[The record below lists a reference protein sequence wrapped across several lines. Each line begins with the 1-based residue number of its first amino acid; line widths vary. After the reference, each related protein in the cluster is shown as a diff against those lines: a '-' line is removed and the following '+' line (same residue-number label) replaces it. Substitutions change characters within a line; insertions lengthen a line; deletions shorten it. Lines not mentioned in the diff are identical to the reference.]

1 MGKIVRGYRKI
12 SGYSTLVL
20 LTLTIGLGL
29 YTWFTRSQVYYE
41 RYCEEP
47 AESDVS
53 VLYKNSYECDQSLIQ
68 NRLQSE
74 RNCKIMGCRRVVK

>member
-1 MGKIVRGYRKI
+1 MRKLVSGYRKI
-12 SGYSTLVL
+12 SRYSTIIL

-47 AESDVS
+47 DDYNVR
-53 VLYKNSYECDQSLIQ
+53 VLYKSS
-68 NRLQSE
+68 
-74 RNCKIMGCRRVVK
+74 